1 MASQAALFSET
12 IAAMKKAVK
21 RKAYDS
27 DSDSSIEQLTNRGNK
42 LRKKARYIHEG
53 QLALPSGPQ
62 VYKRKV
68 EHAGFHR
75 EIISR
80 NPPLVDEDGYEVDS
94 DDDDERA
101 QAAMATATESNP
113 YADIRIEHLLAPLTA
128 ASDLPDHPTLSK
140 PFTSKTLTELTR
152 HAGEMVQKEK
162 ESLWRIKHLLTR
174 LTGDNTW
181 IPCESVETE
190 HDFSLFI
197 DERDRQA
204 GNILEKAI
212 SRDEGDQ
219 VSTGTLAS
227 EEGEQPAKLLTMEA
241 HSDTASQSNGNQVAE
256 HPAADEDVAM
266 TLVADSSNGADN
278 GPVEKSVEALKLK
291 GKEAMQEPGPESIV
305 ADSTAQGGME
315 VDEAQKIS
323 LDEINEDQAQLIEID
338 GEEGDAEDPAP
349 HRMRTRAQ
357 AQAASDNTVA
367 SGTRSITPD
376 SSNDIKVDPYFLV
389 PRSAHGDR
397 NVGLPQH
404 EAEETRRLLQLYIQK
419 QEEVCRGAQKVYEGL
434 LKADRYRKLVMK
446 WAKAEGHVG
455 LNRDMS
461 DGEDWY
467 DKEEWGLDEDLKK
480 GQDEEEEDAATTA
493 KKTRAR
499 RQ

>member
-1 MASQAALFSET
+1 MRRQNSILTQTSELNVRITAS
-12 IAAMKKAVK
+12 KKSSNFA
-21 RKAYDS
+21 DS
-27 DSDSSIEQLTNRGNK
+27 PDPD
-42 LRKKARYIHEG
+42 
-53 QLALPSGPQ
+53 
-62 VYKRKV
+62 
-68 EHAGFHR
+68 
-75 EIISR
+75 
-80 NPPLVDEDGYEVDS
+80 
-94 DDDDERA
+94 
-101 QAAMATATESNP
+101 
-113 YADIRIEHLLAPLTA
+113 LLAPLTA

-181 IPCESVETE
+181 IPCETVETE
-190 HDFSLFI
+190 NDFSLFI

-204 GNILEKAI
+204 GNILENVM
-212 SRDEGDQ
+212 SREEGDQ
-219 VSTGTLAS
+219 VSPGTLAS
-227 EEGEQPAKLLTMEA
+227 EEGGQQQPVRLLAMEA
-241 HSDTASQSNGNQVAE
+241 HSENAGQSNGNQVT
-256 HPAADEDVAM
+256 AADEDAVM
-266 TLVADSSNGADN
+266 TLA
-278 GPVEKSVEALKLK
+278 
-291 GKEAMQEPGPESIV
+291 
-305 ADSTAQGGME
+305 ADSTEIGEKVTAGKLTGKEVEQNLGPDDRAGGAPNEGLME
-315 VDEAQKIS
+315 VDDAQKP
-323 LDEINEDQAQLIEID
+323 LTEEVNDLAQPV
-338 GEEGDAEDPAP
+338 EGDAEDGDAEAAP
-349 HRMRTRAQ
+349 RRMRTRAQ

-367 SGTRSITPD
+367 SRTRSLTPD
-376 SSNDIKVDPYFLV
+376 SSYDIKIDPYFLA
-389 PRSAHGDR
+389 PPSSYGDR

-419 QEEVCRGAQKVYEGL
+419 QEEVCRGAQRVYEGL
-434 LKADRYRKLVMK
+434 LKADRYRKLIMK